1 MRFWNNVHLPL
12 PEGPYI
18 PGCIDVMTGY
28 SKEGTFIRLH
38 YPSNRLKQ
46 DPTKWINWA
55 PDPEYVQGFSAVTR
69 VWVFVIRFLLWLYSG
84 TLKIPVLWEAPVA
97 DNTKMPVIL
106 FSHGFGASRFICST
120 LCYEL
125 ASHGFLVASVEHRD
139 TSACASYYYQ
149 SEEDCAKD
157 KKTWVLHQF
166 MDLSNMGPE
175 HYKIRNAQIKLRRQE
190 CVNALNLLEE
200 INKGT
205 ALNILPCKLPLSVF
219 KDNLDF
225 TNLCMMG
232 HSFGGAT
239 SLLTLDSD
247 PRLKM
252 GVILDGWM
260 FSIKNEL
267 LCIPQPLL
275 FLNTQTF
282 HIKSNLTALGKI
294 IQESPRLPRTVFT
307 VLKTNHESQTDS
319 PTALGFWMD
328 WFLRK
333 LDHEK
338 ALRLQSHMVLRFL
351 NQTTGFPKDASAS
364 DKYIAQFS
372 SIILD
377 GLQDFSITPRRPFT
391 FGLSTSPSQQEL
403 KQR

>member
-1 MRFWNNVHLPL
+1 
-12 PEGPYI
+12 
-18 PGCIDVMTGY
+18 MTGY

-46 DPTKWINWA
+46 DPTKWINWV
-55 PDPEYVQGFSAVTR
+55 PHPEYVQGFSAVTR
-69 VWVFVIRFLLWLYSG
+69 IWVYICRFLLWLYSG

-149 SEEDCAKD
+149 SEEDCTKD
-157 KKTWVLHQF
+157 KRTWILHQR
-166 MDLSNMGPE
+166 MNLSNGGPE
-175 HYKIRNAQIKLRRQE
+175 HYKIRNAQIYLRRQE

-200 INKGT
+200 INKGK
-205 ALNILPCKLPLSVF
+205 ARNILSCKLSLDVF

-260 FSIKNEL
+260 FPIKNEVL
-267 LCIPQPLL
+267 SIPQPLL
-275 FLNTQTF
+275 FLNSQTF

-294 IQESPRLPRTVFT
+294 IQERENRSVFT

-319 PTALGFWMD
+319 PTAVGFWMD
-328 WFLRK
+328 WFLSK
-333 LDHEK
+333 IDHEK
-338 ALRLQSHMVLRFL
+338 ALRLQNHMVIRFL
-351 NQTTGFPKDASAS
+351 NQTSGFPEDASAS
-364 DKYIAQFS
+364 GKYIAKFS

-377 GLQDFSITPRRPFT
+377 GLQDFSISPRRPFT
-391 FGLSTSPSQQEL
+391 FSLSTFPIKEDL
-403 KQR
+403 KKR